1 MTICDVS
8 ERLKLTFEI
17 NHYCTQIL
25 TEHGNFGN
33 NLHRFGMKESKNCTS
48 CNVVVTP
55 EHVIYDCW
63 RHIEERMDLIRK
75 LSEMEIRVD
84 KWLGK
89 RQMVRLSPVP
99 LWEK

>member
-1 MTICDVS
+1 MVPDVS

-17 NHYCTQIL
+17 NNYCSQIL

-33 NLHRFGMKESKNCTS
+33 YLHRFGMKESENFAK

-63 RHIEERMDLIRK
+63 RHIE
-75 LSEMEIRVD
+75 
-84 KWLGK
+84 
-89 RQMVRLSPVP
+89 
-99 LWEK
+99 